1 VRSAGSDGGCLPGW
15 DLILRWVLLAL
26 VLVLAALQ
34 YRLWVGEGSLGE
46 ITVLR
51 REIREQHL
59 ELERLRERN
68 RALQAEVEDLKHG
81 LEAIE
86 ERARSEMGMIKEG
99 EVFYQ
104 IVEPEGKSR

>member
-1 VRSAGSDGGCLPGW
+1 ML
-15 DLILRWVLLAL
+15 L
-26 VLVLAALQ
+26 VLVILLAALQ

-51 REIREQHL
+51 REIREQQL

-68 RALQAEVEDLKHG
+68 RALQAEVEDLKRG

-86 ERARSEMGMIKEG
+86 ERARSEMGMVKEG

-104 IVEPEGKSR
+104 IVEPEGAAR